1 MCLFLILRFVIKNSD
16 ENLVFLHLIAGG
28 KIQKDSAYTYTFSHL
43 SIKSMNRNSSNILP
57 SPSPIA
63 SADHSRSQLSK
74 HRRHG
79 NDISDQEINLYKNSG
94 KDG

>member
-1 MCLFLILRFVIKNSD
+1 
-16 ENLVFLHLIAGG
+16 
-28 KIQKDSAYTYTFSHL
+28 
-43 SIKSMNRNSSNILP
+43 MNRNSSNILP

-94 KDG
+94 KDGQEIIEEIDEEEITRIYN

>member
-1 MCLFLILRFVIKNSD
+1 MFISNFTFCNKNSD

-28 KIQKDSAYTYTFSHL
+28 KIQKDSAHTFSHL
-43 SIKSMNRNSSNILP
+43 FKTKSMNRNSSNILP

-63 SADHSRSQLSK
+63 SAEHSRSQLSK

-79 NDISDQEINLYKNSG
+79 NDISDQEINLYKNTG